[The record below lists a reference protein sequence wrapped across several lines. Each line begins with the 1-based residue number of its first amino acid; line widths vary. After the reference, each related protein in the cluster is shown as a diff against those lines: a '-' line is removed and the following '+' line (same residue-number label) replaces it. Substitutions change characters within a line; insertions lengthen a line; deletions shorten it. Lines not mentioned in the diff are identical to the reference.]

1 MNVISHKKIF
11 TGLSLF
17 LVLASLIVIG
27 IKGLDFSIEF
37 TGGTVIEVAYD
48 ERPEISSVQASLAGI
63 VVDTEVQPLG
73 DDSYL
78 VRTPVLDEQQRQ
90 NILAAL
96 GIQEEGISLERFN
109 SIGPSVG
116 NELQTKSL
124 WALIL
129 VSVGIIL
136 FVAYAFRKVSQPV
149 SSWQYGF
156 VAVIALLHD
165 IIIPVGILTLLGT
178 QVDTL
183 YVVGLLSILGLSV
196 NDTIVVFDRIREN
209 LSHNSEHDIEEG
221 FDTTVNEAIKQT
233 VVRSLL
239 TSLTLIVVLV
249 TLYLEGPASTQT
261 LSLVLLLG
269 TLVGTYSSMFLASP
283 LLTMLVGKKV
293 SEK

>member
-11 TGLSLF
+11 TGLSLL

-48 ERPEISSVQASLAGI
+48 ERPEISSVQASLADI

-96 GIQEEGISLERFN
+96 GTQEESIFLERFN

-129 VSVGIIL
+129 VSVGIIF

-209 LSHNSEHDIEEG
+209 LSYNSEHDIEEEFG
-221 FDTTVNEAIKQT
+221 TTVNEAIKQT

-239 TSLTLIVVLV
+239 TSLTLVVVLV
-249 TLYLEGPASTQT
+249 TLYLRGPASTQT